1 MTIRTTIETRLKS
14 AFAALAAVLVISAPP
29 AAASARDADVGLY
42 YKVYVGGFHVGDLNF
57 DIGLRPRKFDVEA
70 NIKSTG
76 MIGRMFP
83 WSMKAYSNGAFAG
96 DGRVSPIAAG
106 QSNNWRGKERYIDLS
121 FEKGVARVKRIRP
134 TPDADDRDR
143 VPENLRAG
151 ALDLTSAIMTI
162 IARMDS
168 QAECAA
174 QVPVFDGR
182 RRFDLVV
189 EPDGVDSLKPNRYSP
204 FGGATTNCIVW
215 LDKKAG
221 FKRRDSSGWNDSDR
235 KARVW
240 LGRAFGDAPPVP
252 IRLTF
257 DTPFGALIAHLNK
270 ATMVSGDSRQEL
282 SQAD

>member
-1 MTIRTTIETRLKS
+1 VTIYRRFRTALS
-14 AFAALAAVLVISAPP
+14 ASAALAATFALWTAPASAF
-29 AAASARDADVGLY
+29 ARDADVGLY

-83 WSMKAYSNGAFAG
+83 WSMKAYSNGAFASG
-96 DGRVSPIAAG
+96 GGVNPVAAG
-106 QSNNWRGKERYIDLS
+106 QTNNWRGKERFIDLS
-121 FEKGVARVKRIRP
+121 FENGVAQVKRIQP

-143 VPENLRAG
+143 VSEDLRTG

-162 IARMDS
+162 ITRMDS
-168 QAECAA
+168 KAECTA

-189 EPDGVDSLKPNRYSP
+189 EPDGVDRLKPNRYSP
-204 FGGATTNCIVW
+204 FGGETTNCIVW
-215 LDKKAG
+215 MDKKAG
-221 FKRRDSSGWNDSDR
+221 FKKRDSSGWNDSER

-240 LGRAFGDAPPVP
+240 MGRAFGDAPPVP
-252 IRLTF
+252 VRLTF

-270 ATMVSGDSRQEL
+270 ATMVSGENRQEL